1 MKSTGLYIHIPYCLH
16 KCGYCDFNSHA
27 VDPVEMER
35 FVPALLAEID
45 HRADASGKDRE
56 VATVFIGGGTPTTLP
71 AQALEAILERLRQR
85 FRIRGDA
92 EITLETN
99 PATLAPGLF
108 ERLRAAGVNRLSI
121 GVQSFDANEL
131 KLLERV
137 HSVEEVHQTVASARA
152 AGFDN
157 LSMDLMFALPGQT
170 AERFRAHL
178 ATALQKCPEHLST
191 YNLTIEKNTAFYKL
205 HREGRLEMPQEE
217 EQLAQYQQTLR
228 TMADAGYE
236 HYEISNFCRPG
247 RECRHNLIYWNNGE
261 YIGLG
266 PGASSY
272 LAGVRSRNCNLPAR
286 YIREVHAT
294 GQAVE
299 FEETL
304 EPRQAMGETLM
315 LGLRLQKGIGIDAFE
330 ERFRTTLRQAYG
342 RTLDGLLEKDL
353 IQLDDNR
360 IALSPKGLFL
370 ADSVILEFI
379 A

>member
-85 FRIRGDA
+85 FRIRDDA

-152 AGFDN
+152 AGLDN

-178 ATALQKCPEHLST
+178 ATALQKRPEHLST

>member
-1 MKSTGLYIHIPYCLH
+1 
-16 KCGYCDFNSHA
+16 
-27 VDPVEMER
+27 
-35 FVPALLAEID
+35 
-45 HRADASGKDRE
+45 
-56 VATVFIGGGTPTTLP
+56 
-71 AQALEAILERLRQR
+71 
-85 FRIRGDA
+85 
-92 EITLETN
+92 
-99 PATLAPGLF
+99 
-108 ERLRAAGVNRLSI
+108 
-121 GVQSFDANEL
+121 
-131 KLLERV
+131 
-137 HSVEEVHQTVASARA
+137 VEEVHQTVASARA
-152 AGFDN
+152 AGLDN

-178 ATALQKCPEHLST
+178 ATALQKRPEHLST

-342 RTLDGLLEKDL
+342 RTLDGLLEKNL

>member
-45 HRADASGKDRE
+45 HRADANGQDRE

-152 AGFDN
+152 AGLDN

-178 ATALQKCPEHLST
+178 ATALQKRPEHLST

>member
-45 HRADASGKDRE
+45 HRADANGQDRE

-108 ERLRAAGVNRLSI
+108 ERLRAAGANRLSI

-152 AGFDN
+152 AGLDN

-178 ATALQKCPEHLST
+178 ETALQKRPEHLST

>member
-85 FRIRGDA
+85 FRIRDDA

-121 GVQSFDANEL
+121 GVQSFDASEL

-152 AGFDN
+152 AGLDN

-178 ATALQKCPEHLST
+178 ATALQKRPEHLST

-330 ERFRTTLRQAYG
+330 DRFRTTLRQAYG